1 MALIWVIDSC
11 SLIEI
16 KTIPN
21 PIRPNVI
28 SHLDMMAVGGSLV
41 YPQQVLGELK
51 GYATPKVLATDI
63 PYQWA
68 RKHETAACHPDLL
81 LVEAKAILA
90 AHDDLIVKD
99 GSGKDPADP
108 YVIALAQKL
117 KTVGN
122 DARIVTNDTRQINKK
137 VSVAAV
143 AGLLGIPST
152 IMRIFLRGQG
162 FIYSA

>member
-16 KTIPN
+16 KTIPVA
-21 PIRPNVI
+21 IRGKAI
-28 SHLDMMAVGGSLV
+28 AHLDTMAAGGSLV
-41 YPQQVLGELK
+41 YPQQVLDELK
-51 GYATPKVLATDI
+51 SYATPAVLATDV

-68 RKHETAACHPDLL
+68 RKHEPVACHGDLL
-81 LVEAKAILA
+81 LGEAKAILG
-90 AHDDLIVKD
+90 AHDDLIAKD
-99 GSGKDPADP
+99 ASGKDPADP

-117 KTVGN
+117 KNAGE

-152 IMRIFLRGQG
+152 IMRLFLRGEG
-162 FIYSA
+162 FVYSA